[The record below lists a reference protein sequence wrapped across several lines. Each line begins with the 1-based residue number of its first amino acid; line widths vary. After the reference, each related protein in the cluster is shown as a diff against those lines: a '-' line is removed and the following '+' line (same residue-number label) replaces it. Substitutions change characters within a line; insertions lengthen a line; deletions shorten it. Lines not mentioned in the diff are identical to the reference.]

1 MLENEFSDLLTIKE
15 VEKYLK
21 LGHTKVHQLLASGE
35 IASLKIG
42 KSRRVRRTDLDR
54 FLEALITEENG

>member
-1 MLENEFSDLLTIKE
+1 MNKDSQSSLLTVKE
-15 VEKYLK
+15 VEKHLK
-21 LGHTKVHQLLASGE
+21 LGHTKIHQLLASGE
-35 IASLKIG
+35 IPSLKIG

>member
-1 MLENEFSDLLTIKE
+1 MSENEFSDLLTIKE

-35 IASLKIG
+35 IPSLKIG

>member
-35 IASLKIG
+35 IPSLKIG